1 MSAAT
6 AQSVPKLRRGVR
18 LQFDTTRGQN
28 VLQCPERIVLLDDIA
43 NAIIEL
49 CDGSRSIAEISCAL
63 AARYEEDV
71 ALVEED
77 VRGFVG
83 ELLEKGLV
91 TL

>member
-1 MSAAT
+1 MSTAT

-18 LQFDTTRGQN
+18 RQFDAARGQN
-28 VLQCPERIVLLDDIA
+28 LLQCPERVVLLDDIA

-49 CDGSRSIAEISCAL
+49 CDGQRSIAEISRTL
-63 AARYEEDV
+63 AARYEEEA

-77 VRGFVG
+77 VRGFVT

-91 TL
+91 TI